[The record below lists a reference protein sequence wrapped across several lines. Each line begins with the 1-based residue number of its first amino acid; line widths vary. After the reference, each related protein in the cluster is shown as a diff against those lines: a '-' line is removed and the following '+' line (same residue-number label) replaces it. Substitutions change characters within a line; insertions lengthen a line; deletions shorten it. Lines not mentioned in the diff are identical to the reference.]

1 MQNLLVGF
9 LAIILVN
16 LAVQAQGN
24 SNSYGETF
32 EDSDHGYSFTAP
44 AKWSLEKSEGKC
56 AGVVLANPAETINIV
71 VKPHHS
77 NSLANFVK
85 NESGFAG
92 QGFKQVGDIKEL
104 ASNMKY
110 VRITKTLN
118 KEEAIVDI
126 IFIPLSN
133 QGGAVVMNFTPTER
147 LSEEAMAYTIN
158 IIKSLRYSAPPVTEQ
173 SQPESSPPAPS
184 GGSSNSFFASKRLYA
199 ESGSSQTEILL
210 CPSGSYRK
218 NSNFFFSGGTSTDFE
233 NGRWEMQ
240 GNTLILVSNSGEQST
255 YQVGS
260 QSGGY
265 IMLNNRRYSI
275 SNYSCR

>member
-1 MQNLLVGF
+1 MLWEF
-9 LAIILVN
+9 F
-16 LAVQAQGN
+16 N
-24 SNSYGETF
+24 S
-32 EDSDHGYSFTAP
+32 
-44 AKWSLEKSEGKC
+44 
-56 AGVVLANPAETINIV
+56 
-71 VKPHHS
+71 HS
-77 NSLANFVK
+77 
-85 NESGFAG
+85 
-92 QGFKQVGDIKEL
+92 
-104 ASNMKY
+104 
-110 VRITKTLN
+110 VRF
-118 KEEAIVDI
+118 D
-126 IFIPLSN
+126 
-133 QGGAVVMNFTPTER
+133 
-147 LSEEAMAYTIN
+147 SEELVKVDRNFWTIN